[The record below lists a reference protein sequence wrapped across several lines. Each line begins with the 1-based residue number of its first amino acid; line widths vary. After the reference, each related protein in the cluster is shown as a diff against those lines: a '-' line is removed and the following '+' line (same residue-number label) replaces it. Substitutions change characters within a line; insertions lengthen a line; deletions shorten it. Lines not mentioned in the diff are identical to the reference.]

1 MNLSTPRGL
10 VVLVI
15 LMFGFGFALVP
26 LYDVFCEIT
35 GLNGKTAGQYEG
47 ELASGENIQ
56 SRQITMQFIVNKN
69 DNLPWEFK
77 PNDIQMKV
85 ATGERKDTTYRVR
98 NTYNTAAVAQAV
110 PSVSP
115 SAAAE
120 YLHKIECFCFEQQPL
135 EAGQAVDMPLT
146 FVVDPELP
154 EGIDKI
160 TLSYTLFDI
169 TNSTAPASDPHKV
182 KKVGN

>member
-1 MNLSTPRGL
+1 MNLSTPKGL
-10 VVLVI
+10 ITFVVF
-15 LMFGFGFALVP
+15 MFAFGFLLVP
-26 LYDVFCEIT
+26 LYDVICEVT

-47 ELASGENIQ
+47 ELVNGSEEQGREV
-56 SRQITMQFIVNKN
+56 TMQFVVNKN

-77 PNDIQMKV
+77 PNQHQMV
-85 ATGERKDTTYRVR
+85 LATGERRETTYRVT
-98 NTYNTAAVAQAV
+98 NTYDHAVVAQAV

-115 SAAAE
+115 SEAAE

-135 EAGQAVDMPLT
+135 GVGEHKDMPLT
-146 FVVDPELP
+146 FVIDPKLP
-154 EGIDKI
+154 KHIKKL

-169 TNSTAPASDPHKV
+169 TNSTAPASDPNKV

>member
-1 MNLSTPRGL
+1 MNLSTPKGLIIL
-10 VVLVI
+10 VV

-47 ELASGENIQ
+47 ELTTKSNEKARE
-56 SRQITMQFIVNKN
+56 ITMQFIVNKN
-69 DNLPWEFK
+69 DNLPWEFA
-77 PNDIQMKV
+77 PNQNQMTL
-85 ATGERKDTTYRVR
+85 ALGEQKQTTYRVT
-98 NTYNTAAVAQAV
+98 NTYNTAAIAQAV

-135 EAGQAVDMPLT
+135 DAGEHKDMPLV
-146 FVVDPELP
+146 FFVDPELP
-154 EGIDKI
+154 ESISKI

>member
-10 VVLVI
+10 VVLVV

-56 SRQITMQFIVNKN
+56 SRQVTMQFIVNKN

-85 ATGERKDTTYRVR
+85 STGERKNTTYRVR

-110 PSVSP
+110 PSV
-115 SAAAE
+115 
-120 YLHKIECFCFEQQPL
+120 
-135 EAGQAVDMPLT
+135 
-146 FVVDPELP
+146 
-154 EGIDKI
+154 
-160 TLSYTLFDI
+160 
-169 TNSTAPASDPHKV
+169 
-182 KKVGN
+182 

>member
-1 MNLSTPRGL
+1 MNLSTPKGL
-10 VVLVI
+10 VTLVV

-35 GLNGKTAGQYEG
+35 GLNGKTAGQYQG
-47 ELASGENIQ
+47 ELSSGDNIQ
-56 SRQITMQFIVNKN
+56 SRQVTMQFIVNKN

-77 PNDIQMKV
+77 PNNIQMKV
-85 ATGERKDTTYRVR
+85 ATGERKTTAYGVT
-98 NTYNTAAVAQAV
+98 NTYNTAVVAQAV

-135 EAGQAVDMPLT
+135 EAGEHKNMPLT

-169 TNSTAPASDPHKV
+169 TNSTAPASDPNKV